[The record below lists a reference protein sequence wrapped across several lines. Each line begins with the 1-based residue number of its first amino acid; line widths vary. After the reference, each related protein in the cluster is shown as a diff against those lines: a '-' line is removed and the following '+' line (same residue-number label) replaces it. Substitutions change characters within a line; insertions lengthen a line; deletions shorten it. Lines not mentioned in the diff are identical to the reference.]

1 MIWSATTL
9 SPLHLA
15 WYWSDVGAS
24 LGHNNTKHLGPR
36 SDGARVICSM
46 PLHQPKFLHFEICRR
61 GWAAPVEGLARKG
74 HGGNV
79 ALRELADATK
89 VCGRRAGTATA
100 LPGILCSARS
110 HSNYETSHPSRWLTE
125 AVERPSPTWWAAHF
139 SSSLPFKGS
148 TVPKSG

>member
-36 SDGARVICSM
+36 SDSARVICSM

-89 VCGRRAGTATA
+89 VCRRRAGTATA
-100 LPGILCSARS
+100 HARYFVFSKVTFKLRDLPPRAMVNGCPGTA
-110 HSNYETSHPSRWLTE
+110 LTYMVGGPLLIVI
-125 AVERPSPTWWAAHF
+125 AT
-139 SSSLPFKGS
+139 
-148 TVPKSG
+148 